1 MAMNGSEVVIWIN
14 IGTLGVPAFMPI
26 GSQKDATIE
35 EATATI
41 DVSSKDSRAQ
51 RVLPGR
57 YSSTISMASLYVP
70 NDVTY
75 QALRN
80 ANRNGD
86 LIQVTWEESGVVMA
100 IANAK
105 IDSMSQSFPD
115 QDAAT
120 CSLSLTVDGLWQEAG
135 S

>member
-1 MAMNGSEVVIWIN
+1 MAMNGAEVVILIN
-14 IGTLGVPAFMPI
+14 IGTPGVPAYIAI

-35 EATATI
+35 ESTDTI
-41 DVSSKDSRAQ
+41 DISSKESRAQ

-57 YSSTISMASLYVP
+57 YSSTISMDSLYVP
-70 NDVTY
+70 NDLTY

-86 LIQVTWEESGVVMA
+86 LILVAWEEAGVVMA
-100 IANAK
+100 TANAK

-120 CSLSLTVDGLWQEAG
+120 CSLSLTVDGFWQEVG